1 MNTRVNGLLALIVGA
16 LTAVQSRLNGQL
28 SKEIHNGIAAAVISF
43 ITGWILLWILCFG
56 IKREREG
63 LKALYKGYRTGR
75 LGWWELIGGMGGGF
89 FVATQSGT
97 VPVIGVAIFTIATVG
112 GQTVASL
119 VVDKLGISP
128 SGKKQIT
135 IPRVFA
141 AVMTLFAVSVAV
153 YPQLANAHLA
163 PLPVILSVIVG
174 IIVSFQQALNARVN
188 VVTQRPLATAFLN
201 FLMGFIVLIIALTV
215 NLANGGEIGPMPH
228 NFWLYT
234 GGSIGLIFIAT
245 SAHVV
250 RSLGVLNF
258 VLFSVTGQLTG
269 ALLLDWLAPAAKTTV
284 SANLI
289 FGTIITLGSI
299 AISRYFDQG
308 STAPRSKPAK

>member
-1 MNTRVNGLLALIVGA
+1 MNVGINGLLALVVGA
-16 LTAVQSRLNGQL
+16 LTALQSRLNGQL

-43 ITGWILLWILCFG
+43 LSGWLILWILCFG

-63 LKALYKGYRTGR
+63 LKALYNGYRTR
-75 LGWWELIGGMGGGF
+75 QLGWWELIGGMGGGF

-97 VPVIGVAIFTIATVG
+97 VPVIGVALFTISTVG

-128 SGKKQIT
+128 SGKKHIT

-153 YPQLANAHLA
+153 YPQLVHAHLA
-163 PLPVILSVIVG
+163 VLPVVLAVTVG
-174 IIVSFQQALNARVN
+174 VIVSFQQALNARVN
-188 VVTQRPLATAFLN
+188 AVTRRPLATAFLN
-201 FLMGFIVLIIALTV
+201 FLMGSIVLIIALAV
-215 NLANGGEIGPMPH
+215 NLANGGHIGAMPH

-269 ALLLDWLAPAAKTTV
+269 ALLLDWLAPAAKTPV

-289 FGTIITLGSI
+289 FGTLITLGSI

-308 STAPRSKPAK
+308 SASAGLRQRK